1 MNQLTFKDLKK
12 RVSLETIQQQSKLFE
27 RLHNKPFWIS
37 DIEEHKKEDI
47 KQKEVV
53 ASIILLACHRRM
65 EMINHITTKSIDIK

>member
-65 EMINHITTKSIDIK
+65 EMINHITIKRSDIK